1 MSISLLPASHTSLP
15 AESAYDS
22 LCLQLTTE
30 KWQTRWRA
38 MCIGSGSPKIG
49 GSDTEA
55 AAERWR
61 ASPVYDAD
69 EVNDMDNVP
78 DNTTLLVSP
87 WMELDASDPWVRHDM
102 GIALRQEL
110 AFAAYLSLHIA
121 VLPAPQPSN
130 RAHAP
135 AFARSLHAALSAS
148 ATLQLAV
155 RIPIYHPGNDFHQ
168 PWQTWDLLRTMCEYH
183 PRLSVA
189 LDLAP
194 LLPPTLPSCIEA
206 WQAEPISHVFLP
218 ASSFI
223 SNAKGYP
230 VLPKSTQ
237 GLPSLNFILSG
248 TEASLHPKGAPL
260 QPLMDNLQNATYET
274 FEQDPVK
281 YAHYEE
287 AIYRALVDRQDQER
301 IVICVAGAGRGPLVK
316 RALAALGRSKT
327 LNAKVYAVEKNA
339 NAWIGLQ
346 RTFAREDRVELLFGD
361 MRTVQIPELVDMV
374 VSELLGSF
382 GDNEL
387 SPECLDGIET
397 SLKPDGISIPS
408 SYTAHLTPL
417 SSSKLWQ
424 EARSKGGRGEEP
436 YVVMFQSVRRLSGDV
451 RECWEFAHP
460 RASTLGCDN
469 GHNVRSA
476 EMVFDIPEAGVL
488 HGFAGYFEAVLY
500 GTVGLSIHPERKE
513 KISRDMLSWFPI
525 YFPIREPLY
534 LPGGSELRVSMWR
547 LTDGKKVWYEWS
559 GEAFLDV
566 GSTGKVNSPHSANLL
581 VPASPTTY
589 APSSPL
595 VDAVE
600 LKFAMDNGGPHPTHF
615 NGKVKI
621 GHTGLHNPSGRSSW
635 IGL

>member
-1 MSISLLPASHTSLP
+1 MSFFLDYALSHSTNHSTEIMSISLLPASYTSLP
-15 AESAYDS
+15 AESSYDS

-30 KWQTRWRA
+30 KWQSRWRA
-38 MCIGSGSPKIG
+38 MCIGSGSPKTG
-49 GSDTEA
+49 GSDMEA
-55 AAERWR
+55 AAEQWR

-69 EVNDMDNVP
+69 EVNDMDNVS
-78 DNTTLLVSP
+78 DTTTLLVSP

-135 AFARSLHAALSAS
+135 AFARTLHAALSAS

-155 RIPIYHPGNDFHQ
+155 RIPIYHPGIDFHQ

-237 GLPSLNFILSG
+237 GLVRNLIAHQPTLNFILSG
-248 TEASLHPKGAPL
+248 TEASLHPKGGPDAYPQYIHHLQRTTGAKEGSMEYWARGYGDFLQAPL

-316 RALAALGRSKT
+316 RALAALARSKT

-346 RTFAREDRVELLFGD
+346 RTFASEDRVELLFGD
-361 MRTVQIPELVDMV
+361 MRTVHIPELIDMV

-397 SLKPDGISIPS
+397 SLKRTFPSCGIYPVLIKDYSRWYQHPILI
-408 SYTAHLTPL
+408 HRPL
-417 SSSKLWQ
+417 DASVQLQVMARGALKRWQRRGTLRCDVPICTQTQRGCPRVLGVRSSSSKH
-424 EARSKGGRGEEP
+424 AR
-436 YVVMFQSVRRLSGDV
+436 M
-451 RECWEFAHP
+451 
-460 RASTLGCDN
+460 
-469 GHNVRSA
+469 
-476 EMVFDIPEAGVL
+476 
-488 HGFAGYFEAVLY
+488 
-500 GTVGLSIHPERKE
+500 
-513 KISRDMLSWFPI
+513 
-525 YFPIREPLY
+525 
-534 LPGGSELRVSMWR
+534 
-547 LTDGKKVWYEWS
+547 
-559 GEAFLDV
+559 
-566 GSTGKVNSPHSANLL
+566 
-581 VPASPTTY
+581 
-589 APSSPL
+589 
-595 VDAVE
+595 
-600 LKFAMDNGGPHPTHF
+600 
-615 NGKVKI
+615 
-621 GHTGLHNPSGRSSW
+621 
-635 IGL
+635 